1 MPVRL
6 VLLALLLVSCCRAQA
21 PDNGIT
27 PAELTQA
34 PTPARISFLVTRAQT
49 AGWAGVAP
57 ILREAAVAAY
67 ETRSDYAGGWYYL
80 YRWAALL
87 GTPQS
92 QALPQW
98 IDAIRHEKVG
108 HANMPAQYQQ
118 QPGALAAYCS
128 PAFQYFA
135 LGSPA
140 FSEEFFLTLAPV
152 DNPMA
157 VLSILQELYVADPAR
172 FADYQNLAIAIA
184 VVYDVPPP
192 PDWPHGQVNAGAL
205 PRRLPAPGAA
215 FAYWTRLDRSRL
227 TLQRL
232 RRLPA
237 SELKFLVDEVAP
249 FAELDWARR
258 NIGPGLADLAKAYD
272 LVRYRKD
279 RQAQNAFMWM
289 LPDYRLPT
297 ILSAGG
303 ICVDQAYFAATVG
316 KAKGI
321 PTILFRGAGLDG
333 RHAWF
338 GYLDGNER
346 WQNDCGRYAEQ
357 KYVVGLA
364 FDPQTWGNINDH
376 ELLFLSERFRA
387 LPTYKL
393 SVLDAQFAAEY
404 LADSKYHEAMRA
416 AREAVNRERRN
427 LDGWHILLQAQL
439 ASAPA
444 DRRAREGVIREA
456 IAAFQRYPDLEVAF
470 TRELVASLRA
480 RGEASVA
487 DFEEQSVVRRYQAG
501 RVDLSIQEA
510 ADIMERSLRDD
521 QVPDQIQ
528 VYQRVLDIYG
538 RGAGI
543 DFYDKVV
550 QPYATHL
557 QAEQQTPAALAGV
570 DRARQYLRIE
580 KGSQLEVEI
589 NALTDRLKAGNH

>member
-6 VLLALLLVSCCRAQA
+6 ALLALLLVSCCRAQTT
-21 PDNGIT
+21 DNAIT
-27 PAELTQA
+27 PAELARA
-34 PTPARISFLVTRAQT
+34 PTPARVGFLVTRAQT
-49 AGWAGVAP
+49 AGWAGAVP
-57 ILREAAVAAY
+57 ILREAAVTAY
-67 ETRSDYAGGWYYL
+67 ETHSDYAGGWYYL

-98 IDAIRHEKVG
+98 IDAIRREKVG
-108 HANMPAQYQQ
+108 HTNMPDKYEQR
-118 QPGALAAYCS
+118 PGALAAYCS

-135 LGSPA
+135 LGSA
-140 FSEEFFLTLAPV
+140 VFSEEFFLTLAPV

-157 VLSILQELYVADPAR
+157 VLSILQELYAEDPAR

-215 FAYWTRLDRSRL
+215 FAYWTKLDRSRV

-232 RRLPA
+232 RHLPA

-258 NIGPGLADLAKAYD
+258 NVGPGLTDLAKAYD
-272 LVRYRKD
+272 LIRYRKD
-279 RQAQNAFMWM
+279 RLAQNAFMWM

-297 ILSAGG
+297 ILAAGG
-303 ICVDQAYFAATVG
+303 ICVDQAYFATTVG

-357 KYVVGLA
+357 KFVVGLA
-364 FDPQTWGNINDH
+364 FDPQTWANINDH

-387 LPTYKL
+387 LPTYRL
-393 SVLDAQFAAEY
+393 SVLHAQFAAEY
-404 LADSKYHEAMRA
+404 LADGKYPEAVRA

-427 LDGWHILLQAQL
+427 LDGWRILLQAQL

-456 IAAFQRYPDLEVAF
+456 IAAFQRYPDLEVGF
-470 TRELVASLRA
+470 TRQLVDSLRA
-480 RGEASVA
+480 RGETSVA

-510 ADIMERSLRDD
+510 ADIMARSLNQDR
-521 QVPDQIQ
+521 VPDQIQ
-528 VYQRVLDIYG
+528 VYQRVLDTYG

-550 QPYATHL
+550 QPYAVQL

-570 DRARQYLRIE
+570 DRARQYLRVE
-580 KGSQLEVEI
+580 RGSQLEQEL
-589 NALTDRLKAGNH
+589 NALTARLKAGN